1 MLSCK
6 PSLRR
11 WGVKPVEQLRL
22 HTSDLIHLWPELTLV
37 IAAVALSLLDL
48 ALPERMNRTFI
59 GWLTLAS
66 LLVSGVFVAMQL
78 HLDVPVELLA
88 GSYRVDDFA
97 NLLKLVFLLGTS
109 FVVLM
114 SVGTI
119 KQAGIAHVGEYYYFL
134 LPATLGAMVMASSAD
149 MITLYVGLELL
160 SITSYI
166 MVAMRK
172 KSSNSNEGAFKYLVM
187 GGISSAM
194 ILYGMSF
201 LYGISG
207 ATNLAAVK
215 DGIYANFTSFE
226 ALIYVAFFFLIAG
239 LGFKIA
245 AAPFHSWAPDV
256 YEGAPTPISAFL
268 AVVSK
273 GAAFAILFRIIYNLF
288 IPLPQDGPTGVLV
301 SDVFLTL
308 GVVAAMA
315 MIVGNVIALRQ
326 TNAKRLL
333 AYSGIANAG
342 YLLVPLA
349 TQFST
354 AHYSNFAEF
363 TFYLIAYL
371 FMNIGAFAVI
381 ILIEKSSGSEEIR
394 GFAGLY
400 YRAPF
405 TAVAM
410 TLLVLSLA
418 GIPITGGFFGKL
430 FILLGTMETHHYW
443 LGAIM
448 LITSVI
454 SFYYYFGIVRQMY
467 MRSDYESAPLQ
478 VPGTVGFTVWLCAI
492 VTVLLGIFPHV
503 LLQYIDTVFTIT
515 KDLLFVS

>member
-1 MLSCK
+1 MLLCK
-6 PSLRR
+6 LSLRR

-22 HTSDLIHLWPELTLV
+22 HASDLNHLWPELILV
-37 IAAVALSLLDL
+37 IAAIVLSVLDL
-48 ALPERMNRTFI
+48 ALPSKRSRTFV
-59 GWLTLAS
+59 GWLTLVS
-66 LLVSGVFVAMQL
+66 LIVSGVFVCLQL
-78 HLDVPVELLA
+78 NLEAPVELLL

-97 NLLKLVFLLGTS
+97 SLLKLVFLLGTA

-114 SVGTI
+114 SIGSVKKTDI
-119 KQAGIAHVGEYYYFL
+119 PNVGEYYYFL

-172 KSSNSNEGAFKYLVM
+172 NSFRSNEGAFKYLVM

-207 ATNLAAVK
+207 STNLAAVK
-215 DGIYANFTSFE
+215 TGILTNFTSFE

-239 LGFKIA
+239 FGFKIA
-245 AAPFHSWAPDV
+245 AAPFHTWAPDV
-256 YEGAPTPISAFL
+256 YQGAPTPITAFL

-273 GAAFAILFRIIYNLF
+273 GAAFAILFRIVYNLF
-288 IPLPQDGPTGVLV
+288 LLLPQDGPTGALV

-308 GVVAAMA
+308 GVVAAIA
-315 MIVGNVIALRQ
+315 MIVGNVVALRQ
-326 TNAKRLL
+326 TSAKRLL

-354 AHYSNFAEF
+354 AHYSNFSEF
-363 TFYLIAYL
+363 IYYLIAYL
-371 FMNIGAFAVI
+371 FMNIGALAIVT
-381 ILIEKSSGSEEIR
+381 LVEKSSGSDEIS

-400 YRAPF
+400 YRAPY

-410 TLLVLSLA
+410 TLLILSLA

-430 FILLGTMETHHYW
+430 FILLGTMETHNYW
-443 LGAIM
+443 LAAIM
-448 LITSVI
+448 LATSVV

-467 MRSDYESAPLQ
+467 MRSDYESAPMQ
-478 VPGTVGFTVWLCAI
+478 VPGTIGFTAWLCVI
-492 VTVLLGIFPHV
+492 VSVALGIFPNV
-503 LLQYIDTVFTIT
+503 LLQYIESVFTIT